1 MPCHLS
7 TERLEFLRKE
17 IGIPETWSSRQFPF
31 YELEGMYSVYRDIQG
46 IVKAW
51 KKIDSKIA
59 NRIVPVI
66 QKHLK
71 TNEEVIA
78 FIDDISGIEHWEET
92 WGDKHK

>member
-7 TERLEFLRKE
+7 TERLELLRKE

-51 KKIDSKIA
+51 KKINPQIA
-59 NRIVPVI
+59 KQIVPVI
-66 QKHLK
+66 NKHLK
-71 TNEEVIA
+71 TQEEIIE
-78 FIDDISGIEHWEET
+78 FIDDISGIE
-92 WGDKHK
+92 DYKNQN

>member
-1 MPCHLS
+1 MPFLLS
-7 TERLEFLRKE
+7 TERREFLRKE

-31 YELEGMYSVYRDIQG
+31 YELEGMYSVNGDIQG

-51 KKIDSKIA
+51 KKINSKIA

-71 TNEEVIA
+71 TNEEIFE

-92 WGDKHK
+92 WGNKHK